1 MKKLTHLVFALTI
14 AIGNVNA
21 QVPKKVVVEHFTNTK
36 CSVCASRNPGF
47 YTNFNA
53 QSGVIHLA
61 IHPSSPYAACVLSMH
76 NPSEND
82 GRTNYYGVYGG
93 TPVLVISGSVIPTST
108 NYTLSSMF
116 SPFLGQT
123 SPASIKIRQTKFGTD
138 SIRSTI
144 IIKTMATHML
154 SNLKLFVA
162 LAEDTIT
169 YTGSN
174 GEPKHYNVFR
184 KSYTGTSGIS
194 IILPPVIGDSVVYT
208 KSSPSNVAWNFAR
221 IQTIAILQ
229 DGTSKAVV
237 QSEAVGANSNFVI
250 PTSISKNNL
259 FGSLISVF
267 VNDEK
272 NITIHQN
279 ELKEN
284 LEFTLYDISGRKLV
298 TKTVELPSENF
309 NVSNVSQGVYLYT
322 IKSKNSIVKTGK
334 LIIG

>member
-1 MKKLTHLVFALTI
+1 MKKLTHLVFAFTI

-47 YTNFNA
+47 YTNLNA

-61 IHPSSPYAACVLSMH
+61 IHPSSPYAACVLSQH
-76 NPSEND
+76 NVPDND
-82 GRTNYYGVYGG
+82 GRTNYYSVYGS
-93 TPVLVISGSVIPTST
+93 TPRLVIQGVVISSGADYSSASVFTP
-108 NYTLSSMF
+108 YLS
-116 SPFLGQT
+116 QT
-123 SPASIKIRQTKFGTD
+123 SPASIKIRQTKFGSD

-144 IIKTMATHML
+144 VIKTMATHTL
-154 SNLKLFVA
+154 TNLKLFVA
-162 LAEDTIT
+162 LAEDTVF

-174 GEPKHYNVFR
+174 GEPKHFDVFR
-184 KSYTGTSGIS
+184 KSLTGIS
-194 IILPPVIGDSVVYT
+194 GSTITLPAIVGDSVVYT
-208 KSSPSNVAWNFAR
+208 KSSPSNMAWVFNR
-221 IQTIAILQ
+221 IFTLAILQ

-250 PTSISKNNL
+250 PTSINTNNIL
-259 FGSLISVF
+259 SSTISVF
-267 VNDEK
+267 VGSEK
-272 NITIHQN
+272 NIVVKQN
-279 ELKEN
+279 KTTDN

-334 LIIG
+334 LIID